1 MLLLFCILRPFVG
14 AIGVLFYSC
23 LLGEGIFCRLGPS
36 AKIRTKQGGRDSNH
50 AVSSSAGNHGSFPA
64 SSIATSSSVAS
75 SVSLSSV
82 TAASQAYGTAVSKA
96 WIRPAAVAL
105 SPGSASVLS
114 QRQAAEKASRPGR
127 DCLRGS
133 AAREK
138 GVSPSAEQARDHGQ
152 NSFFV
157 SALVLGQGITA
168 DDTPSGTTCRE
179 PG

>member
-1 MLLLFCILRPFVG
+1 MLLFCILRPFVG
-14 AIGVLFYSC
+14 VIGVLFYSC

-36 AKIRTKQGGRDSNH
+36 AKIREHGARDSNH
-50 AVSSSAGNHGSFPA
+50 AVSSSAGNHGSSPA
-64 SSIATSSSVAS
+64 PSIATSSPVAS

-96 WIRPAAVAL
+96 WSPPVAVAL

-127 DCLRGS
+127 NCLRGS

-138 GVSPSAEQARDHGQ
+138 GVSPSAKQARDHGQ
-152 NSFFV
+152 NSIFV
-157 SALVLGQGITA
+157 SAPVLGQGITA